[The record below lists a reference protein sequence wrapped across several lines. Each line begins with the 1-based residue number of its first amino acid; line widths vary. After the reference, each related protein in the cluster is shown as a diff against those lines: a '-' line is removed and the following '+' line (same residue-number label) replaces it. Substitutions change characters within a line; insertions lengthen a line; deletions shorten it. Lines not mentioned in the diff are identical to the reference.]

1 MHQMAVKICL
11 SMLFFS
17 ITSVNASEQINGQRA
32 DIVDRNG
39 VVLATNVNT
48 AALYAHPQE
57 LIDPKGTVEKLV
69 QIFPD
74 LNAKRLLSNFT
85 GHRKFNWVKKKVS
98 PKQKLAV
105 LDIGEAGLG
114 FVPRERR
121 LYPNGHLAA
130 HILGG
135 AQLGREDF
143 LAVEV
148 IGAAGIEITFDD
160 YLRDV
165 DNTDAPLKL
174 ALDINVQ
181 AEVERLLGGGM
192 QLMNAKGA
200 AAVLMDVHTGEVIAL
215 ASLPNF
221 DPNERPV
228 GSGLDPDTPIF
239 NRAVQ
244 GVYELG
250 STFKIFAAAQAMELE
265 AVSPETMVGIQGPIR
280 FGRFRISDS
289 FYLGEELS
297 VSDIIVQSS
306 NVGTARIAQMI
317 GVDLQ
322 QQFFR
327 DLGMLEETSLE
338 LAETSRGKPMLPK
351 KWTELTSMTISYGHG
366 LAVSPTHLAAGY
378 ATLANGGYKVKPTL
392 LRKEQHNLG
401 PRLLS
406 EGVAKA
412 SVAMLRKVVTEGTA
426 ERYGDVPGYEVAGK
440 TGTSEKFT
448 KDGYDRDR
456 VLASY
461 ASVFPAN
468 DPKYVLVVILDEPV
482 NEFGIKPRRS
492 ASMTAVPIAAAITI
506 QVAPILGLEPNDKL
520 DDKKWD
526 CPKTDGINW
535 AACFKVNSDKN

>member
-1 MHQMAVKICL
+1 MHQAAVKICVSL
-11 SMLFFS
+11 LFFS
-17 ITSVNASEQINGQRA
+17 ITTANATEQINGQRA

-39 VVLATNVNT
+39 IVLATNIET
-48 AALYAHPQE
+48 ASLYARTQE

-74 LNAKRLLSNFT
+74 LNAKRLLSDFT
-85 GHRKFNWVKKKVS
+85 SPRKFDWVKKKVS
-98 PKQKLAV
+98 PKQKQAV

-114 FVPRERR
+114 FVPREMR

-135 AQLGREDF
+135 ARLGREDF
-143 LAVEV
+143 LAAEV

-165 DNTDAPLKL
+165 DNTDAPLQL
-174 ALDINVQ
+174 SLDTKVQ

-200 AAVLMDVHTGEVIAL
+200 AAVLINVHTGEVIAL

-250 STFKIFAAAQAMELE
+250 STFKIFAAAQGMELK
-265 AVSPETMVGIQGPIR
+265 AISPETMVGIQAPIR
-280 FGRFRISDS
+280 FGRFRITDS

-297 VSDIIVQSS
+297 VADIIVQSS

-338 LAETSRGKPMLPK
+338 LAETSRGKPLLPK

-378 ATLANGGYKVKPTL
+378 AALANGGYKVKPTL

-401 PRLLS
+401 RRLLS
-406 EGVAKA
+406 ESVAKA

-492 ASMTAVPIAAAITI
+492 ASMTAVPIAAAITR
-506 QVAPILGLEPNDKL
+506 QVAPLLGLKPNEKL
-520 DDKKWD
+520 NDKKWD
-526 CPKTDGINW
+526 CPNTGSINW
-535 AACFKVNSDKN
+535 SKCLKIN

>member
-1 MHQMAVKICL
+1 M
-11 SMLFFS
+11 
-17 ITSVNASEQINGQRA
+17 
-32 DIVDRNG
+32 
-39 VVLATNVNT
+39 
-48 AALYAHPQE
+48 
-57 LIDPKGTVEKLV
+57 
-69 QIFPD
+69 
-74 LNAKRLLSNFT
+74 
-85 GHRKFNWVKKKVS
+85 
-98 PKQKLAV
+98 
-105 LDIGEAGLG
+105 
-114 FVPRERR
+114 
-121 LYPNGHLAA
+121 
-130 HILGG
+130 
-135 AQLGREDF
+135 
-143 LAVEV
+143 
-148 IGAAGIEITFDD
+148 
-160 YLRDV
+160 
-165 DNTDAPLKL
+165 
-174 ALDINVQ
+174 
-181 AEVERLLGGGM
+181 ERLLGGGM

-228 GSGLDPDTPIF
+228 GSGLDPDNPIF

-250 STFKIFAAAQAMELE
+250 STFKIFAAAQAMELK

-280 FGRFRISDS
+280 FGRFRIIDS

-426 ERYGDVPGYEVAGK
+426 KRYGGVPGYEVAGK

-456 VLASY
+456 VFASY

-468 DPKYVLVVILDEPV
+468 DPKYVLVVIMDEAV
-482 NEFGIKPRRS
+482 NEFGIKPSRT
-492 ASMTAVPIAAAITI
+492 ASMTAVPVAAAII
-506 QVAPILGLEPNDKL
+506 SHIAPLLGLEPNEKL

-526 CPKTDGINW
+526 CPRTDSINW
-535 AACFKVNSDKN
+535 AECLKVN